1 MYVVCIHSIIV
12 SMDFSSS
19 SAVKESTCS
28 ARDLGMILGLRRS
41 TGEGNGYPLQYSGLK
56 NSMHCIAHGVTKNRT
71 WLSDLHFHFHQF
83 SGSVMSNSANPWTA
97 ACKTSLSITNS
108 QNLPKLMFI
117 KSVMSPNH
125 LSFCHPFFSCLQSF
139 PASGSFPKS

>member
-56 NSMHCIAHGVTKNRT
+56 NSMHWIAHGVTKNRT
-71 WLSDLHFHFHQF
+71 
-83 SGSVMSNSANPWTA
+83 
-97 ACKTSLSITNS
+97 
-108 QNLPKLMFI
+108 
-117 KSVMSPNH
+117 
-125 LSFCHPFFSCLQSF
+125 
-139 PASGSFPKS
+139 